1 MKCELLKQRLEELEK
16 RRLFLDHKDRFTLAD
31 KEARDRLSYEINKIR
46 NILKG

>member
-1 MKCELLKQRLEELEK
+1 MNCELLKQRLIELEK

-31 KEARDRLSYEINKIR
+31 REAMEKLSYEINKIR